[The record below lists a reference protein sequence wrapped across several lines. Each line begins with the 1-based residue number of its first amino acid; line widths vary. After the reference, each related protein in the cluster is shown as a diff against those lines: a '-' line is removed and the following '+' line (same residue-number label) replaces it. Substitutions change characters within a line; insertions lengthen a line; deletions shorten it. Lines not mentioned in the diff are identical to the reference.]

1 MASEVADDSKSV
13 KVFNAP
19 PPYSTTS
26 TSAPTDATA
35 EFSDLLQTLNIEG
48 HTALYWAILNLG
60 KANRCPS
67 DEVQVDSGD
76 GLVEN
81 QFVAHFR
88 IKKFQKRIRI
98 TYDVN
103 VEFVARGRICIS
115 EPNLPAHPA
124 CVIMIAAH
132 KKPGCEV
139 PPEGLQFGGSASHML
154 VKAPDERE
162 EKYDGKPII
171 CWEITDWLV
180 DDNTKY
186 VDSDGTLHVKMEM
199 TLK

>member
-1 MASEVADDSKSV
+1 MMSDGRWHVG
-13 KVFNAP
+13 
-19 PPYSTTS
+19 
-26 TSAPTDATA
+26 
-35 EFSDLLQTLNIEG
+35 FS
-48 HTALYWAILNLG
+48 
-60 KANRCPS
+60 
-67 DEVQVDSGD
+67 
-76 GLVEN
+76 
-81 QFVAHFR
+81 
-88 IKKFQKRIRI
+88 
-98 TYDVN
+98 
-103 VEFVARGRICIS
+103 IS

-171 CWEITDWLV
+171 CWEITDWLM